1 MIVVDNRRAG
11 SPRVDLAG
19 VRVLSEPRPGVSA
32 ARNRG
37 LAAATGE
44 IVAFAD
50 DDVEVD
56 QDWLLA
62 IALRLRAHPEEA
74 GVAGMSMPREL
85 ETPAQIALDAY
96 YGGFGPVMF
105 EPVSHRLRVPPGPR
119 TGLRAATVDAVGDD
133 GRRRHSFSLY
143 AAGSLGAGANM
154 AFRATALRELGGFDV
169 ALGAGTPAHGGED
182 LELFARLV
190 WRGGSLGFE
199 PAALV
204 HHTHR
209 RGDEALRRQIEG
221 WGSGYTALLL
231 ALVLED
237 PRHLGSMLA
246 TVPRVACK
254 LLGREPS
261 RGPPPLDPRLRE
273 LKQIER
279 RGMLAGPAAYL
290 RGRLRRSR

>member
-1 MIVVDNRRAG
+1 MA
-11 SPRVDLAG
+11 
-19 VRVLSEPRPGVSA
+19 
-32 ARNRG
+32 
-37 LAAATGE
+37 
-44 IVAFAD
+44 
-50 DDVEVD
+50 
-56 QDWLLA
+56 
-62 IALRLRAHPEEA
+62 
-74 GVAGMSMPREL
+74 MPREL

-96 YGGFGPVMF
+96 YGGFGPVTF
-105 EPVSHRLRVPPGPR
+105 EPVSHRLRVPRGPR
-119 TGLRAATVDAVGDD
+119 AWLRPATVDAVGDD
-133 GRRRHSFSLY
+133 GRRRRSFSLY

-154 AFRATALRELGGFDV
+154 AFRTAALRELGGFDV
-169 ALGAGTPAHGGED
+169 ALGAGSPAHGGED

-209 RGDEALRRQIEG
+209 RGDDALRRQIEG

-246 TVPRVACK
+246 TVPRVVRNRV
-254 LLGREPS
+254 GREPS
-261 RGPPPLDPRLRE
+261 GGSQLLEPRLRE
-273 LKQIER
+273 LAQIER

-290 RGRLRRSR
+290 RGRLRRCR